1 MKMNCFKNVAA
12 LRLLLLHLY
21 WSAVPKRREI
31 VILQVLTNAGVLN
44 RSAAVSKAALAA
56 AVLH

>member
-12 LRLLLLHLY
+12 LRLLY